1 MIACLGPDF
10 NLHFLNYIYISPIAY
25 GYHRVPWSLVCGNS
39 KQSDT
44 EIEVMHALIH
54 DTFRAS
60 LHKKKIGRSLDWCV
74 KLHFGLSSWLQVL
87 FSENMAWARLG
98 IYYKGEIR
106 ALRFQRRAFFLDC
119 LLGLGAVTLC
129 VQTKDAPN
137 GFQSFLLAMAFSS
150 LWGAIAHGFLPTS
163 CYSIPLLLSKHAG
176 PGYVWFRGR
185 CLFLARSWVEQVT
198 LPNSSHEGGEGKRDN
213 NTSCKH
219 SWRRD

>member
-1 MIACLGPDF
+1 MGQALICIF
-10 NLHFLNYIYISPIAY
+10 FLII

-60 LHKKKIGRSLDWCV
+60 LHTKKILAAVWIGVWNCILVCRHGCRFCSLNIWLGQDSGCV
-74 KLHFGLSSWLQVL
+74 TKARGLKLGPCGSQEGQ
-87 FSENMAWARLG
+87 FSRLPF
-98 IYYKGEIR
+98 R
-106 ALRFQRRAFFLDC
+106 TWT
-119 LLGLGAVTLC
+119 VTLC
-129 VQTKDAPN
+129 VQTNDAQN
-137 GFQSFLLAMAFSS
+137 GFQSFLPAVAFSS

-163 CYSIPLLLSKHAG
+163 CYSIPPLLSKHAH
-176 PGYVWFRGR
+176 PVYVWFRGR
-185 CLFLARSWVEQVT
+185 CLFLAHSWVEQVT

-219 SWRRD
+219 SQRRD